1 MYKPYPFILMF
12 GQAIL
17 NNCNKKA
24 NKSELIHCENG
35 FTHYNWYLSGLLYV
49 WVYHD
54 KTVWATFKK
63 SIVWYWGQP
72 SDTIYQGCNG
82 LCGLFILII

>member
-12 GQAIL
+12 GRAIL

-24 NKSELIHCENG
+24 NKSEIIHCENG

-54 KTVWATFKK
+54 KQFERLSKRV
-63 SIVWYWGQP
+63 
-72 SDTIYQGCNG
+72 
-82 LCGLFILII
+82 LFGIEGSPPTLFTKGVMGYVVCSFL